1 MNKEILAV
9 VEAVSNEK
17 ALPREKIF
25 EALESALATATK
37 KKYEQ
42 EIDVRV
48 QIDRKSGDFDTFRRW
63 LVVDEVTQPTKEI
76 TLEAARYEDES
87 LNLGDYVEDQIESV
101 TFDRITTQTAKQ
113 VIVQKVREAERAMVV
128 DQFREHEGEIITG
141 VVKKVNR
148 DNISLDLGNNAE
160 AVILREDMLP
170 RENFRPGDRVRGVLY
185 SVRPEARGAQ
195 LFVTRSKPEMLIEL
209 FRIEVPEIG
218 EEVIEIKAAARDP
231 GSRAKI
237 AVKTNDKRIDPVGAC
252 VGMRGARVQA
262 VSTELGGERIDIVLW
277 DDNPAQFVINAMAPA
292 DVASIVVD
300 EDKHTM
306 DIAVEA
312 GNLAQAIGRNGQ
324 NVRLASQL
332 SGWELNVMT
341 VDDLQAKHQAE
352 AHAAID
358 TFTKYLDI
366 DEDFATVLVE
376 EGFSTLEELAYVPM
390 KELLEIEGLDE
401 PTVEALRERAKNALA
416 TIAQAQEES
425 LGDNKPAD
433 DLLNLEGV
441 DRDLAFKLAA
451 RGVCTLEDLAEQ
463 GIDDLADIE
472 GLTDEKAGA
481 LIMAEENKWTDN
493 AEPTEDSSD
502 YHVTTSQHARQAE
515 DESDR
520 EVEGGRGRGRN
531 AKAARPKKGNK
542 HAESKADREEA
553 RAAVRG
559 GKGGK
564 RKGSSLQQGF
574 QKPAQAVNRDVVIG
588 ETITVGELANKMAVK
603 GSQVI
608 KAMMKLG
615 AMATINQVIDQETAQ
630 LVAEE
635 MGHKVILRREN
646 ELEEAVMSDRDTGAA
661 AEPRAPVVTIM
672 GHVDHGKT
680 SLLDYIRSTKVASGE
695 AGGIT
700 QHIGAYHVETENG
713 MITFLDTPGH
723 AAFTS
728 MRARGAQATDIV
740 VLVVA
745 ADDGVMPQTIEAI
758 QHAKAA
764 GVPVVVAV
772 NKIDKP
778 EADPDR
784 VKNELSQYG
793 ILPEE
798 WGGESQF
805 VHVSAKAGTG
815 IDELLDA
822 ILLQAEVL
830 ELKAVRKGMASGA
843 VIESFLDKGRGPVAT
858 VLVREGT
865 LHKGDI
871 VLCGFEYGRV
881 RAMRNELGQ
890 EVLEAGPSIPV
901 EILGLSGVPAAGDE
915 VTVVR
920 DEKKAREV
928 ALYRQGKFREV
939 KLARQQKSKLENMF
953 ANMTE
958 GEVHEVNIVLKADV
972 QGSVEAISDSLLKLS
987 TDEVKVKIIGSGVGG
1002 ITETDATL
1010 AAASNA
1016 ILVGF
1021 NVRADASARKV
1032 IEAESLDLRYYSVIY
1047 NLIDEVKAAMSG
1059 MLSPELKQQIIGL
1072 AEVRDVFKSPK
1083 FGAIAG
1089 CMVTEGVVKRHNPI
1103 RVLRDNVV
1111 IYEGE
1116 LESLRRF
1123 KDDVNEV
1130 RNGMECGIGVK
1141 NYNDVRTGDVIE
1153 VFEIIEIQRTIA

>member
-1 MNKEILAV
+1 MTDVTI
-9 VEAVSNEK
+9 K
-17 ALPREKIF
+17 ALASEIQISVDRLIQQFADAGIRKSADDSVTAQEKQTLLTHLNREHG
-25 EALESALATATK
+25 SAPDKLTLQRKTRSTLNIPGTGGK
-37 KKYEQ
+37 SKS
-42 EIDVRV
+42 V
-48 QIDRKSGDFDTFRRW
+48 QIEVRKKRTFVKR
-63 LVVDEVTQPTKEI
+63 DPQ
-76 TLEAARYEDES
+76 EAERLAAEE
-87 LNLGDYVEDQIESV
+87 QA
-101 TFDRITTQTAKQ
+101 Q
-113 VIVQKVREAERAMVV
+113 REAEEQAR
-128 DQFREHEGEIITG
+128 REAEEAAKREAQLKAEREAAEQAKRE
-141 VVKKVNR
+141 VAEKAKREAAEKDKVSNQHT
-148 DNISLDLGNNAE
+148 DEMTKTAQAE
-160 AVILREDMLP
+160 KTR
-170 RENFRPGDRVRGVLY
+170 RENEAAELKRK
-185 SVRPEARGAQ
+185 SEEEAR
-195 LFVTRSKPEMLIEL
+195 RK
-209 FRIEVPEIG
+209 
-218 EEVIEIKAAARDP
+218 
-231 GSRAKI
+231 
-237 AVKTNDKRIDPVGAC
+237 
-252 VGMRGARVQA
+252 
-262 VSTELGGERIDIVLW
+262 
-277 DDNPAQFVINAMAPA
+277 
-292 DVASIVVD
+292 
-300 EDKHTM
+300 
-306 DIAVEA
+306 
-312 GNLAQAIGRNGQ
+312 
-324 NVRLASQL
+324 
-332 SGWELNVMT
+332 
-341 VDDLQAKHQAE
+341 
-352 AHAAID
+352 
-358 TFTKYLDI
+358 
-366 DEDFATVLVE
+366 
-376 EGFSTLEELAYVPM
+376 LEE
-390 KELLEIEGLDE
+390 
-401 PTVEALRERAKNALA
+401 EARRVA
-416 TIAQAQEES
+416 EE
-425 LGDNKPAD
+425 
-433 DLLNLEGV
+433 
-441 DRDLAFKLAA
+441 A
-451 RGVCTLEDLAEQ
+451 RR
-463 GIDDLADIE
+463 
-472 GLTDEKAGA
+472 
-481 LIMAEENKWTDN
+481 MAEENEKNWSETPETPEE
-493 AEPTEDSSD
+493 ATD

-515 DESDR
+515 DDNDR

-531 AKAARPKKGNK
+531 SKAARPAKKGNK

-564 RKGSSLQQGF
+564 HRKGSSLQQGF

-700 QHIGAYHVETENG
+700 QHIGAYHVETDNG

-745 ADDGVMPQTIEAI
+745 ADDGVMPQTVEAI

-764 GVPVVVAV
+764 QVPVVVAV

-778 EADPDR
+778 EADMDR

-793 ILPEE
+793 VMPEE
-798 WGGESQF
+798 WGGEAQF
-805 VHVSAKAGTG
+805 IPVSAKVGTG
-815 IDELLDA
+815 IDDLLNA

-830 ELKAVRKGMASGA
+830 ELKAVRNGMASGA

-865 LHKGDI
+865 LHKGDV

-881 RAMRNELGQ
+881 RAMRDELGR

-1032 IEAESLDLRYYSVIY
+1032 IESESLDLRYYSVIY

-1089 CMVTEGVVKRHNPI
+1089 CMVTEGTIKRHNPI

-1141 NYNDVRTGDVIE
+1141 NYNDVRVGDMIE
-1153 VFEIIEIQRTIA
+1153 VFEIIEIQRSID

>member
-1 MNKEILAV
+1 MTDVTI
-9 VEAVSNEK
+9 K
-17 ALPREKIF
+17 ALASEIQTSVDRLIQQFADAGIRKTADDSVTSQEKQTLLTHLNREHG
-25 EALESALATATK
+25 SAPDKLTLQRKTRSTLNIPGTGGK
-37 KKYEQ
+37 SKS
-42 EIDVRV
+42 V
-48 QIDRKSGDFDTFRRW
+48 QIEVRKKRTFVKR
-63 LVVDEVTQPTKEI
+63 DPQ
-76 TLEAARYEDES
+76 EAERLAAEE
-87 LNLGDYVEDQIESV
+87 QA
-101 TFDRITTQTAKQ
+101 Q
-113 VIVQKVREAERAMVV
+113 REAEEQAR
-128 DQFREHEGEIITG
+128 REAEEAAKREAQLKAEREAAEQAKRE
-141 VVKKVNR
+141 VADKAKREAAEKDKVSNQHT
-148 DNISLDLGNNAE
+148 DEMTKTAQAE
-160 AVILREDMLP
+160 KIR
-170 RENFRPGDRVRGVLY
+170 RENEAAELKRK
-185 SVRPEARGAQ
+185 SEEEAR
-195 LFVTRSKPEMLIEL
+195 RK
-209 FRIEVPEIG
+209 
-218 EEVIEIKAAARDP
+218 
-231 GSRAKI
+231 
-237 AVKTNDKRIDPVGAC
+237 
-252 VGMRGARVQA
+252 
-262 VSTELGGERIDIVLW
+262 
-277 DDNPAQFVINAMAPA
+277 
-292 DVASIVVD
+292 
-300 EDKHTM
+300 
-306 DIAVEA
+306 
-312 GNLAQAIGRNGQ
+312 
-324 NVRLASQL
+324 
-332 SGWELNVMT
+332 
-341 VDDLQAKHQAE
+341 
-352 AHAAID
+352 
-358 TFTKYLDI
+358 
-366 DEDFATVLVE
+366 
-376 EGFSTLEELAYVPM
+376 LEE
-390 KELLEIEGLDE
+390 
-401 PTVEALRERAKNALA
+401 EARRVA
-416 TIAQAQEES
+416 EE
-425 LGDNKPAD
+425 
-433 DLLNLEGV
+433 
-441 DRDLAFKLAA
+441 A
-451 RGVCTLEDLAEQ
+451 RR
-463 GIDDLADIE
+463 
-472 GLTDEKAGA
+472 
-481 LIMAEENKWTDN
+481 MAEENEKNWSETSDS
-493 AEPTEDSSD
+493 PEDTSD

-515 DESDR
+515 DDNDR
-520 EVEGGRGRGRN
+520 EVEGGRSRSRSS
-531 AKAARPKKGNK
+531 KAARPAKKGNK

-564 RKGSSLQQGF
+564 HRKGSALQQGF

-1089 CMVTEGVVKRHNPI
+1089 CMVTEGTIKRHNPI

-1141 NYNDVRTGDVIE
+1141 NYNDVRVGDMIE
-1153 VFEIIEIQRTIA
+1153 VFEIIEIQRSID

>member
-1 MNKEILAV
+1 MTDVTI
-9 VEAVSNEK
+9 K
-17 ALPREKIF
+17 ALASEIQTSVDRLIQQFADAGIRKSADDSVTSQEKQTLLTHLNREHG
-25 EALESALATATK
+25 SAPDKLTLQRKTRSTLNIPGTGGK
-37 KKYEQ
+37 SKS
-42 EIDVRV
+42 V
-48 QIDRKSGDFDTFRRW
+48 QIEVRKKRTFVKR
-63 LVVDEVTQPTKEI
+63 DPQ
-76 TLEAARYEDES
+76 EAERLAAEE
-87 LNLGDYVEDQIESV
+87 QA
-101 TFDRITTQTAKQ
+101 Q
-113 VIVQKVREAERAMVV
+113 REAEEQAR
-128 DQFREHEGEIITG
+128 REAEEAAKREAQLKAEREAAEQAKRE
-141 VVKKVNR
+141 VADKAKREAAEKDKVSNQHT
-148 DNISLDLGNNAE
+148 DEMTKTAQAE
-160 AVILREDMLP
+160 KIR
-170 RENFRPGDRVRGVLY
+170 RENEAAELKRK
-185 SVRPEARGAQ
+185 SEEEAR
-195 LFVTRSKPEMLIEL
+195 RK
-209 FRIEVPEIG
+209 
-218 EEVIEIKAAARDP
+218 
-231 GSRAKI
+231 
-237 AVKTNDKRIDPVGAC
+237 
-252 VGMRGARVQA
+252 
-262 VSTELGGERIDIVLW
+262 
-277 DDNPAQFVINAMAPA
+277 
-292 DVASIVVD
+292 
-300 EDKHTM
+300 
-306 DIAVEA
+306 
-312 GNLAQAIGRNGQ
+312 
-324 NVRLASQL
+324 
-332 SGWELNVMT
+332 
-341 VDDLQAKHQAE
+341 
-352 AHAAID
+352 
-358 TFTKYLDI
+358 
-366 DEDFATVLVE
+366 
-376 EGFSTLEELAYVPM
+376 LEE
-390 KELLEIEGLDE
+390 
-401 PTVEALRERAKNALA
+401 EARRVA
-416 TIAQAQEES
+416 EE
-425 LGDNKPAD
+425 
-433 DLLNLEGV
+433 
-441 DRDLAFKLAA
+441 A
-451 RGVCTLEDLAEQ
+451 RR
-463 GIDDLADIE
+463 
-472 GLTDEKAGA
+472 
-481 LIMAEENKWTDN
+481 MAEENEKNWSETSDS
-493 AEPTEDSSD
+493 PEDSSD

-515 DESDR
+515 DDNDR
-520 EVEGGRGRGRN
+520 EVEGGRGRSRSS
-531 AKAARPKKGNK
+531 KAARPAKKGNK

-564 RKGSSLQQGF
+564 HRKGSALQQGF

-700 QHIGAYHVETENG
+700 QHIGAYHVETDNG

-764 GVPVVVAV
+764 QVPVVVAV